1 MGMVKMKHINIYG
14 PEQDP
19 QQTLEV
25 LAKLACFHPDKDAER
40 INAAAGAAENLYT
53 PLLASTLGLIKD
65 VGGDPALQEYRG
77 RFFEYGAVKDEV
89 EALSA
94 QVAERGKRQAEI
106 SAKLATYAQT
116 KTQLYHLTGLHTS
129 VDEIFA
135 CKYLKVRF
143 GRIPKDSYLKLPYY
157 DDHSFTF
164 SEYDFDG
171 EYYWGM
177 YFVPESHAK
186 EVDDI
191 FANLYF
197 ERMWVPDFVHG
208 TPQDAL
214 CAGEKPEG
222 SVGDILLNGFFE
234 MFDTVLSFASNTM
247 SFLRVGGFVLVH
259 AGMMTVVFTLANMTG
274 GVFYVLI
281 VAVGNV
287 FVMALEALFVGI
299 QVLRLEFYEIFSR
312 FFDANGVPFAP
323 LRISL
328 DPAADKAE

>member
-1 MGMVKMKHINIYG
+1 MRKHII
-14 PEQDP
+14 
-19 QQTLEV
+19 
-25 LAKLACFHPDKDAER
+25 AKTIFSVNGVSGLVFYVSLIA
-40 INAAAGAAENLYT
+40 
-53 PLLASTLGLIKD
+53 LLLPMLGMELTFVGSVPYLILCIA
-65 VGGDPALQEYRG
+65 VP
-77 RFFEYGAVKDEV
+77 FF
-89 EALSA
+89 L
-94 QVAERGKRQAEI
+94 
-106 SAKLATYAQT
+106 
-116 KTQLYHLTGLHTS
+116 
-129 VDEIFA
+129 
-135 CKYLKVRF
+135 
-143 GRIPKDSYLKLPYY
+143 
-157 DDHSFTF
+157 
-164 SEYDFDG
+164 
-171 EYYWGM
+171 M
-177 YFVPESHAK
+177 YFAEPLS
-186 EVDDI
+186 
-191 FANLYF
+191 
-197 ERMWVPDFVHG
+197 
-208 TPQDAL
+208 AL